1 MAKPLKTLNNK
12 HLKAINLLVYSDLSK
27 GEIAEEVGLSQS
39 HLSVCLADPL
49 FQDGIKEEMHRGFSK
64 MALKARRK
72 LDELVDNS
80 NPQVSLAAVKEVLNK
95 AGYQETQKIE
105 QDIKTDIKIEIED

>member
-1 MAKPLKTLNNK
+1 MAKPLKALNNK
-12 HLKAINLLVYSDLSK
+12 HLKAINLLVYSDKSK
-27 GEIAEEVGLSQS
+27 GEIAEEVGISQP

-49 FQDGIKEEMHRGFSK
+49 FQEGIREEMHRGFAR
-64 MALKARRK
+64 MALKARKK
-72 LDELVDNS
+72 LDELVDSN

-105 QDIKTDIKIEIED
+105 QEITTPIHIEITD